1 MYVTT
6 ECGQRWYRPRSWYHR
21 TPRKT
26 YYPKFRKLGWDGETV
41 GWAFGPLMLLKGDKS
56 NE

>member
-41 GWAFGPLMLLKGDKS
+41 GWAFGPLMLLKGR
-56 NE
+56 NRN